1 MSPKTRCHILLL
13 ITAVAWGSGFLAQKE
28 GASLEPFTFNGV
40 RFLLAGLL
48 LIPVFPLLDR
58 LRGFTKNGQSTVG
71 RKSVFT
77 KAEVLAGLIC
87 GLVLSAAANLQQ
99 VGMFYQADAGKAG
112 FITALYIIFVPL
124 IGLLAG
130 RKISMVIWGCVFLGM
145 FGFYLL
151 TMAGQGSFS
160 LEPGDFFIL
169 FCAIIFAG
177 HIMIMERY
185 APGLDGV
192 RLASVQFIV
201 AGLSSLLM
209 MALLEHPTW
218 EAIYACRKAIAFG
231 ALVSTDI
238 GYTLQVVGQQHAD
251 PTIASL
257 LMSLEAVF
265 AVIFGCIFLGEV
277 LTMTEIWGCVVIFVA
292 VVIPQVID
300 SRK

>member
-1 MSPKTRCHILLL
+1 MSPKTKCHLLLL

-40 RFLLAGLL
+40 RFLLAGLF

-58 LRGFTKNGQSTVG
+58 MRGFTKNGQSTVG
-71 RKSVFT
+71 RRSIFS
-77 KAEVLAGLIC
+77 KAELMAGLIC
-87 GLVLSAAANLQQ
+87 GLVLSTAANLQQ

-124 IGLLAG
+124 LGLIAG
-130 RKISMVIWGCVFLGM
+130 RKIGLVIWGCVFLGL

-151 TMAGQGSFS
+151 TMAGKGSLT

-169 FCAIIFAG
+169 FCAVIFAG

-185 APGLDGV
+185 SPGLDGV
-192 RLASVQFIV
+192 RLASVQFLV
-201 AGLSSLLM
+201 AGLSSLLV
-209 MALLEHPTW
+209 MALVENPTI
-218 EAIYACRKAIAFG
+218 EAVYACRHAILFG

-265 AVIFGCIFLGEV
+265 AAIFGCIFLGEV
-277 LTMTEIWGCVVIFVA
+277 LTMMEIIGCVVIFVA
-292 VVIPQVID
+292 VIIPQIMD
-300 SRK
+300 GRQ